1 MLSTRKRS
9 KQRKGTTMQFVNK
22 KDIEFKRGY
31 FVVDGKIM
39 MPSSDV
45 ISEVNQL
52 SELSDV
58 MDFIKNNIDEI
69 KAASEKKEMPKFVP
83 EAKVSI
89 KQTPDTPT
97 LDEYVDKI
105 SNIMDEIETATTFAK
120 ADKIV
125 ENFFANI
132 LEFAHEDD
140 VLLTDEFNPARRM
153 NMNPLNLSDEDIIGL
168 VNPALDAKDYIAAVA
183 PRVADMFPGLWH

>member
-1 MLSTRKRS
+1 
-9 KQRKGTTMQFVNK
+9 MQFVNK

-31 FVVDGKIM
+31 FIVDGKIM

-45 ISEVNQL
+45 ISEVNIFSDL
-52 SELSDV
+52 NDV

-69 KAASEKKEMPKFVP
+69 KAASEKKEMPKFTP

-89 KQTPDTPT
+89 RRTPNTPT
-97 LDEYVDKI
+97 LDEYVNKI
-105 SNIMDEIETATTFAK
+105 SNIMDEIEAATIFAK

-132 LEFAHEDD
+132 LEFAHENDI
-140 VLLTDEFNPARRM
+140 LLTDEFNPTRRM
-153 NMNPLNLSDEDIIGL
+153 NMNPLNLSDENIIDF
-168 VNPALDAKDYIAAVA
+168 VNSVLDAKDYIAAVA
-183 PRVADMFPGLWH
+183 PRVADMFPELWH

>member
-1 MLSTRKRS
+1 
-9 KQRKGTTMQFVNK
+9 MQFVNK

-39 MPSSDV
+39 MPSSDI

-52 SELSDV
+52 SELNDV
-58 MDFIKNNIDEI
+58 MGFINDNLDEI

-89 KQTPDTPT
+89 KQTPNTPT
-97 LDEYVDKI
+97 LDEYVNKI
-105 SNIMDEIETATTFAK
+105 SNIMDEIEVATIFAK

-140 VLLTDEFNPARRM
+140 VLLTDEFNPTHRM
-153 NMNPLNLSDEDIIGL
+153 NMNPLNLSDENIIDF
-168 VNPALDAKDYIAAVA
+168 VNSVLDAKDYIAAVA
-183 PRVADMFPGLWH
+183 PHIADMLPELWY

>member
-1 MLSTRKRS
+1 
-9 KQRKGTTMQFVNK
+9 MQFVNK

-45 ISEVNQL
+45 ISEVNIL
-52 SELSDV
+52 SELNDV
-58 MDFIKNNIDEI
+58 MGFINDNLDEI

-89 KQTPDTPT
+89 KQTPNTPT

-105 SNIMDEIETATTFAK
+105 SNIMDEIEAATIFSKT
-120 ADKIV
+120 DKIV
-125 ENFFANI
+125 KNFFANL

-140 VLLTDEFNPARRM
+140 VLLTEDFNPARKM
-153 NMNPLNLSDEDIIGL
+153 NMNPLNLSDENIIDF
-168 VNPALDAKDYIAAVA
+168 VNSVLAAKDYIAAVA
-183 PRVADMFPGLWH
+183 PRVDDMLLELWH

>member
-1 MLSTRKRS
+1 
-9 KQRKGTTMQFVNK
+9 MQFVNK

-31 FVVDGKIM
+31 FIVDNKIM
-39 MPSSDV
+39 MPASRV
-45 ISEVNQL
+45 ISEVNK
-52 SELSDV
+52 LSDLNDV
-58 MDFIKNNIDEI
+58 MNFINDNLDEI

-83 EAKVSI
+83 EARISI
-89 KQTPDTPT
+89 KQTPNTPT

-125 ENFFANI
+125 EKFFANI

-140 VLLTDEFNPARRM
+140 VLLTDDFNPTRRM
-153 NMNPLNLSDEDIIGL
+153 NMNPLNLSDEKMVDFINEVL
-168 VNPALDAKDYIAAVA
+168 AARDYIAAVA
-183 PRVADMFPGLWH
+183 PCLAEVLPELWH

>member
-1 MLSTRKRS
+1 
-9 KQRKGTTMQFVNK
+9 MQFVNK

-31 FVVDGKIM
+31 FIVDGKIM

-52 SELSDV
+52 SYLNDV
-58 MDFIKNNIDEI
+58 MSFIKDNLDEI
-69 KAASEKKEMPKFVP
+69 KAASEKKEMPVFTPK
-83 EAKVSI
+83 AKVSI
-89 KQTPDTPT
+89 KQTPNTPT

-125 ENFFANI
+125 ENFFANL

-140 VLLTDEFNPARRM
+140 VLLTDGFNPACKM
-153 NMNPLNLSDEDIIGL
+153 NMNPLNLSDEEVVDFINA
-168 VNPALDAKDYIAAVA
+168 VLDAKDYIAAVA
-183 PRVADMFPGLWH
+183 PRVADMLPELWH

>member
-1 MLSTRKRS
+1 
-9 KQRKGTTMQFVNK
+9 MQFVNK

-39 MPSSDV
+39 MPASDI

-52 SELSDV
+52 SELNDV

-89 KQTPDTPT
+89 KQTPNTPT

-105 SNIMDEIETATTFAK
+105 SNIMDEIEAATTFAK
-120 ADKIV
+120 ANKIV

-140 VLLTDEFNPARRM
+140 VLLTDDFNPTHRM
-153 NMNPLNLSDEDIIGL
+153 NMNPLNLSDEKIVDFINEVL
-168 VNPALDAKDYIAAVA
+168 AARDYIAAVA
-183 PRVADMFPGLWH
+183 PCLANMFPELWH

>member
-1 MLSTRKRS
+1 
-9 KQRKGTTMQFVNK
+9 MQFVNK

-31 FVVDGKIM
+31 FVVDNKIM
-39 MPSSDV
+39 MPSSDI
-45 ISEVNQL
+45 ISEVNIL
-52 SELSDV
+52 SELNDV
-58 MDFIKNNIDEI
+58 MGFINDNLDEI

-89 KQTPDTPT
+89 KQTPNTPT

-105 SNIMDEIETATTFAK
+105 SNIMDEIKAATTFSK

-140 VLLTDEFNPARRM
+140 VLLTEDFNPARKM
-153 NMNPLNLSDEDIIGL
+153 NMNPLNLSDEKIIDFINT
-168 VNPALDAKDYIAAVA
+168 VIDAKDYIAAVA
-183 PRVADMFPGLWH
+183 PRVADMLPELWH

>member
-1 MLSTRKRS
+1 
-9 KQRKGTTMQFVNK
+9 MQFVNK

-52 SELSDV
+52 SELNDV
-58 MDFIKNNIDEI
+58 MGFIDDNLDEI
-69 KAASEKKEMPKFVP
+69 KAASEKKKMPKFTP
-83 EAKVSI
+83 KAKVSI
-89 KQTPDTPT
+89 KRTTDTPT

-105 SNIMDEIETATTFAK
+105 SNIMDEIEAATTFAK
-120 ADKIV
+120 ADKII

-132 LEFAHEDD
+132 LEFAHKDD
-140 VLLTDEFNPARRM
+140 ILLSDEFNPTRRM
-153 NMNPLNLSDEDIIGL
+153 NMNPLNLSDEEIIDF
-168 VNPALDAKDYIAAVA
+168 VNSVLDTKDYIAAVA
-183 PRVADMFPGLWH
+183 PRVADMFPELWH

>member
-1 MLSTRKRS
+1 
-9 KQRKGTTMQFVNK
+9 MQFVNK
-22 KDIEFKRGY
+22 NDIEFKRGY

-52 SELSDV
+52 SDLDDV
-58 MDFIKNNIDEI
+58 MGFIKDNLDEI
-69 KAASEKKEMPKFVP
+69 KAASKKKEMPVFVP
-83 EAKVSI
+83 KARVTI

-105 SNIMDEIETATTFAK
+105 SNIMEEIETTTIFAK
-120 ADKIV
+120 TDEIV
-125 ENFFANI
+125 GNFFNNI

-140 VLLTDEFNPARRM
+140 VLLTEDFNPARKM
-153 NMNPLNLSDEDIIGL
+153 NMNPLNMSDEEIVDFINA
-168 VNPALDAKDYIAAVA
+168 VLDAKDYIAAVA
-183 PRVADMFPGLWH
+183 PRVVDMLPELWH

>member
-1 MLSTRKRS
+1 
-9 KQRKGTTMQFVNK
+9 MQFINK

-39 MPSSDV
+39 MPSSDI
-45 ISEVNQL
+45 ISEVNIL
-52 SELSDV
+52 SELNDV
-58 MDFIKNNIDEI
+58 MGFIKNNIDEI
-69 KAASEKKEMPKFVP
+69 KAASEKKKMPKFVP

-89 KQTPDTPT
+89 KQTPNTPM

-140 VLLTDEFNPARRM
+140 VLLTEDFNPARKM
-153 NMNPLNLSDEDIIGL
+153 NMNPLNLSDEKIIGFINT
-168 VNPALDAKDYIAAVA
+168 VIDAKDYIAAVA
-183 PRVADMFPGLWH
+183 PRVANRFPELWH

>member
-1 MLSTRKRS
+1 
-9 KQRKGTTMQFVNK
+9 MQFVNK

-39 MPSSDV
+39 MPSSDI
-45 ISEVNQL
+45 ISEVNK
-52 SELSDV
+52 LSDLNDV
-58 MDFIKNNIDEI
+58 IGFINDNIDEI

-83 EAKVSI
+83 EAKISI
-89 KQTPDTPT
+89 KQTPNMPT

-105 SNIMDEIETATTFAK
+105 SNIMDEIEAATTFAK

-132 LEFAHEDD
+132 LEFAYEDD
-140 VLLTDEFNPARRM
+140 VLLTDDFNPTHRM
-153 NMNPLNLSDEDIIGL
+153 NMNPLNLSDEKIVDFINEVL
-168 VNPALDAKDYIAAVA
+168 AARNYIAAVA
-183 PRVADMFPGLWH
+183 PRVANMFPELWH

>member
-1 MLSTRKRS
+1 
-9 KQRKGTTMQFVNK
+9 MQFVNK

-39 MPSSDV
+39 MPSSDI
-45 ISEVNQL
+45 ISEVNIL
-52 SELSDV
+52 SELNDIL
-58 MDFIKNNIDEI
+58 DFINDNLDEI

-89 KQTPDTPT
+89 KQTPNTPK
-97 LDEYVDKI
+97 LDEYVNKI
-105 SNIMDEIETATTFAK
+105 SNIMDEIEAATIFAK
-120 ADKIV
+120 TDKII

-140 VLLTDEFNPARRM
+140 VLLTDEFNPTHRM
-153 NMNPLNLSDEDIIGL
+153 NMNPLNFSDEKIVDF
-168 VNPALDAKDYIAAVA
+168 VNSVLDAKDYIAAVA
-183 PRVADMFPGLWH
+183 PRVADMFPELWH

>member
-1 MLSTRKRS
+1 
-9 KQRKGTTMQFVNK
+9 MQFVNK

-31 FVVDGKIM
+31 FIVDNKIM
-39 MPSSDV
+39 MPPSDV

-52 SELSDV
+52 SELNDV
-58 MDFIKNNIDEI
+58 MGFIKNNIDEI

-83 EAKVSI
+83 KAKVSI
-89 KQTPDTPT
+89 KQTPNTPT

-105 SNIMDEIETATTFAK
+105 SNIMDEIETATTLAK

-140 VLLTDEFNPARRM
+140 VLLTDEFNPTRRM
-153 NMNPLNLSDEDIIGL
+153 NMDPLNLSDEKIVDFINEVL
-168 VNPALDAKDYIAAVA
+168 AARDYIAAVA
-183 PRVADMFPGLWH
+183 PCLADVLPELWN

>member
-1 MLSTRKRS
+1 
-9 KQRKGTTMQFVNK
+9 MQFVNK

-39 MPSSDV
+39 MPSSNV
-45 ISEVNQL
+45 ISEVNK
-52 SELSDV
+52 LSDLNDV
-58 MDFIKNNIDEI
+58 MNFINDNLDEI

-89 KQTPDTPT
+89 KQTPNTPT

-140 VLLTDEFNPARRM
+140 VLLTDEFNPTRRM
-153 NMNPLNLSDEDIIGL
+153 NMNPLNLSDEKIIDFINEVL
-168 VNPALDAKDYIAAVA
+168 AARDYIAAVA
-183 PRVADMFPGLWH
+183 PCLADVLPELWH

>member
-1 MLSTRKRS
+1 
-9 KQRKGTTMQFVNK
+9 MQFVNK

-31 FVVDGKIM
+31 FIVDNKIM
-39 MPSSDV
+39 MPASRV
-45 ISEVNQL
+45 ISEVNK
-52 SELSDV
+52 LSDLNDV
-58 MDFIKNNIDEI
+58 MNFINDNLDES

-83 EAKVSI
+83 EARISI
-89 KQTPDTPT
+89 KQTPNTPT

-125 ENFFANI
+125 EKFFANI

-140 VLLTDEFNPARRM
+140 VLLTDDFNPTRRM
-153 NMNPLNLSDEDIIGL
+153 NMNPLNLSDEKMVDFINEVL
-168 VNPALDAKDYIAAVA
+168 AARDYIAAVA
-183 PRVADMFPGLWH
+183 PCLAEVLPELWH

>member
-1 MLSTRKRS
+1 
-9 KQRKGTTMQFVNK
+9 MQFVNK

-31 FVVDGKIM
+31 FVVDNKIM
-39 MPSSDV
+39 MPASRV
-45 ISEVNQL
+45 ISEVNK
-52 SELSDV
+52 LSDLNGV
-58 MDFIKNNIDEI
+58 MGFINDNIDEI

-83 EAKVSI
+83 EAKASI
-89 KQTPDTPT
+89 KQTPNTPT

-140 VLLTDEFNPARRM
+140 VLLTDDFNPTHRM
-153 NMNPLNLSDEDIIGL
+153 NMNPLNFSDEKIIDFINEVL
-168 VNPALDAKDYIAAVA
+168 AARDYIAAVA
-183 PRVADMFPGLWH
+183 PCLAEVLPELWH

>member
-1 MLSTRKRS
+1 
-9 KQRKGTTMQFVNK
+9 MQFVNK

-31 FVVDGKIM
+31 FVVDDKIM

-52 SELSDV
+52 SELNDV
-58 MDFIKNNIDEI
+58 MGFIKNNIDEI

-89 KQTPDTPT
+89 KQTPNTPT

-105 SNIMDEIETATTFAK
+105 SNIMDEIETATIFAK

-140 VLLTDEFNPARRM
+140 ILLTEDFNPTHRM
-153 NMNPLNLSDEDIIGL
+153 NMNPLNLSDENIIDF
-168 VNPALDAKDYIAAVA
+168 VNSVLDAKDYIAAVA
-183 PRVADMFPGLWH
+183 PRVTDMLPELWY

>member
-1 MLSTRKRS
+1 
-9 KQRKGTTMQFVNK
+9 MQFVNK

-31 FVVDGKIM
+31 FVVDNKIM
-39 MPSSDV
+39 MPSSNI
-45 ISEVNQL
+45 ISEVNIL
-52 SELSDV
+52 SELNDV
-58 MDFIKNNIDEI
+58 MGFINDNLDEI
-69 KAASEKKEMPKFVP
+69 KAATEKKEMPKFTP

-89 KQTPDTPT
+89 KQTPNTPT

-140 VLLTDEFNPARRM
+140 VLLTEDFNPARKM
-153 NMNPLNLSDEDIIGL
+153 NMNPLNLSDEKIIDFINT
-168 VNPALDAKDYIAAVA
+168 VIDAKDYIAAVA
-183 PRVADMFPGLWH
+183 PRVADMLPELWH

>member
-1 MLSTRKRS
+1 
-9 KQRKGTTMQFVNK
+9 MQFVNK

-39 MPSSDV
+39 MPSSDI
-45 ISEVNQL
+45 ISEVNIL
-52 SELSDV
+52 SELNDV
-58 MDFIKNNIDEI
+58 MGFINDNLDEI
-69 KAASEKKEMPKFVP
+69 KAATEKKEMPKFTS

-89 KQTPDTPT
+89 KQTPNTPT

-140 VLLTDEFNPARRM
+140 VLLTEDFNPARKM
-153 NMNPLNLSDEDIIGL
+153 NMNPLNLSDEKIIDFINT
-168 VNPALDAKDYIAAVA
+168 VIDAKDYIAAVA
-183 PRVADMFPGLWH
+183 PRVADMLPELWH